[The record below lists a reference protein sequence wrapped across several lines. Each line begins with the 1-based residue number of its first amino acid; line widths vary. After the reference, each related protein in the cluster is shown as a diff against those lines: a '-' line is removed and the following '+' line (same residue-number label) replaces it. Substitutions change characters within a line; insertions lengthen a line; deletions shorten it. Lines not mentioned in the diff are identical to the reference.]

1 MHTYSPS
8 IVPGGDLVQKDF
20 EYYLDQAREI
30 CRRVQDKAHLTD
42 DEIIILAVVAA
53 QLALAKYAEPGER
66 DSDTTLDEILTYL
79 DHEEV
84 ANAISSRMDRLLEG
98 LRGRA
103 GEAAPSENKLGL
115 LDVRK
120 DPDEPAGDPDDVA
133 SGDEPMSGAQASYL
147 KTLCEQA
154 REPGSFNENLSKAE
168 ASKLIDRLR
177 QKVGL
182 GYPDE

>member
-1 MHTYSPS
+1 MQTNSPS
-8 IVPGGDLVQKDF
+8 IVPGGDLGRKDF
-20 EYYLDQAREI
+20 EYYFDQAREI

-53 QLALAKYAEPGER
+53 QLALAKYAEPDER
-66 DSDTTLDEILTYL
+66 DADATLDEILSYL

-84 ANAISSRMDRLLEG
+84 ADAIFSKMDRLLEDP
-98 LRGRA
+98 RGSAR
-103 GEAAPSENKLGL
+103 EAALSKENPGA
-115 LDVRK
+115 LDMDNVGG
-120 DPDEPAGDPDDVA
+120 EPAGDPDGVA
-133 SGDEPMSGAQASYL
+133 SGDEPMTAAQASYL

-154 REPGSFNENLSKAE
+154 HEPGSFNDQLTKAQ
-168 ASKLIDRLR
+168 ALKLIDRLR

>member
-8 IVPGGDLVQKDF
+8 IVPGGDLVRKDF

-53 QLALAKYAEPGER
+53 QLALSKYAEPGER

-84 ANAISSRMDRLLEG
+84 ANAISIRMDRLLEAP
-98 LRGRA
+98 RGQA
-103 GEAAPSENKLGL
+103 VEAALSENKLGI
-115 LDVRK
+115 LDMRQ
-120 DPDEPAGDPDDVA
+120 DPDHPDDVA
-133 SGDEPMSGAQASYL
+133 SGGEPMSGAQASYL

-154 REPGSFNENLSKAE
+154 REPGSFNENLSKTE

-177 QKVGL
+177 QKIGL